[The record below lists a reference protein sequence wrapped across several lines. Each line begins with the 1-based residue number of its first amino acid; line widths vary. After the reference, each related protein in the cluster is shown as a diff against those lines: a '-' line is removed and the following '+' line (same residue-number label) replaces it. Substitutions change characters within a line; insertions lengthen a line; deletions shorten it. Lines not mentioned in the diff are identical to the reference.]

1 MRFEFWQKSTS
12 ELDAAGLFPSPAE
25 TDEQFA
31 DRLRQLG
38 GELERLQ
45 EGGSDLLTIIQQSP
59 PLSREV
65 REAAARLTWEKYR
78 FRADWVPGWY
88 SSRRTGRFSAG
99 IVLVVD
105 GVLPLLFL
113 HGNFAG
119 KERRM
124 GYDAPETLAHEL
136 VHAVRSA
143 FPVSLYEEYFP
154 CQVHASAFRRV
165 CGNFFRRWYLPLLLF
180 GGVAMVP
187 ILAAAESLCWWLPL
201 IGALLVIGREMQ
213 ILYRIR
219 RASKKLQLMGMEP
232 LPVLLRL
239 SDQEIYET
247 AVLPPDVLAAK
258 RTASLRWKR
267 FQENFP
273 LRDGV

>member
-1 MRFEFWQKSTS
+1 
-12 ELDAAGLFPSPAE
+12 
-25 TDEQFA
+25 
-31 DRLRQLG
+31 
-38 GELERLQ
+38 
-45 EGGSDLLTIIQQSP
+45 
-59 PLSREV
+59 
-65 REAAARLTWEKYR
+65 
-78 FRADWVPGWY
+78 
-88 SSRRTGRFSAG
+88 
-99 IVLVVD
+99 
-105 GVLPLLFL
+105 
-113 HGNFAG
+113 
-119 KERRM
+119 
-124 GYDAPETLAHEL
+124 
-136 VHAVRSA
+136 
-143 FPVSLYEEYFP
+143 
-154 CQVHASAFRRV
+154 
-165 CGNFFRRWYLPLLLF
+165 
-180 GGVAMVP
+180 MVP